1 MDENTAPPAA
11 DSDRVVI
18 ITGAGGA
25 IGRATAQRF
34 ARDGSSVVALDINL
48 AAASETVKVL
58 DGPGRHLAL
67 ACDVSDRSQVDDSIS
82 EVLAAHGRLDVL
94 VAAAGTNRDNL
105 VFRMSDDDWLSVIA
119 TNLTGTFYLARA
131 CQAPMVTQR
140 SGKIVLVS
148 SRAANGN
155 RGQVNYS
162 AAKAGLQ
169 GLMHALAL
177 ELGRFG
183 INVNAVAPGFV
194 ESEMTR
200 RAAQRARL
208 SFDEFKE
215 QAASRN
221 PRGLVGQPEH
231 IAGVIAFLA
240 SEDAIYVHGQTI
252 YATGGPLG

>member
-1 MDENTAPPAA
+1 MNANIASSAA
-11 DSDRVVI
+11 DNGRVIV

-34 ARDGSSVVALDINL
+34 ARDGNSVVALDLNL
-48 AAASETVKVL
+48 ATATATVNGL
-58 DGPGRHLAL
+58 DGPGRHLSL
-67 ACDVSDRSQVDDSIS
+67 ACDVSDRSQVEDGIS
-82 EVLAAHGRLDVL
+82 EVLATYGRLDAL

-131 CQAPMVTQR
+131 CQVPMVAQR

-148 SRAANGN
+148 SRAAHGN
-155 RGQVNYS
+155 VGQVNYS

-200 RAAQRARL
+200 RAAERAGL

-240 SEDAIYVHGQTI
+240 SEDAVYVHGQTI